1 MNVNSKLN
9 KPIPIPNFIEQDEHK
24 IEASISSLNVKVKK
38 LSDTAILP
46 TYGSEKAAGMDL
58 YADVKGMEG
67 EQYKT
72 GSVCVDKAYIGP
84 GDCLK
89 IPTGFAFE
97 LPEGYCT
104 LLLARSGVATKKGLR
119 PANCVGLLDEDYRGN
134 YIVAIRNDSNEMQVI
149 EHGDR
154 IAQLMFVPY
163 VQASLEVSDKLSE
176 TDRGKGGFG
185 HSGK

>member
-1 MNVNSKLN
+1 MIQVS
-9 KPIPIPNFIEQDEHK
+9 
-24 IEASISSLNVKVKK
+24 VKR

-58 YADVKGMEG
+58 YADVKSLG
-67 EQYKT
+67 
-72 GSVCVDKAYIGP
+72 VDKLYIGP

-89 IPTGFAFE
+89 IPIGFAFE

-104 LLLARSGVATKKGLR
+104 LILARSGLSTKKGLR
-119 PANCVGLLDEDYRGN
+119 PANCVGLCDEDYRGN
-134 YIVAIRNDSNEMQVI
+134 YIVPLYNDSHEDQVI

-163 VQASLEVSDKLSE
+163 VQAFLIEVDNLSE
-176 TDRGKGGFG
+176 TDRGEGGFG
-185 HSGK
+185 SSGV